1 MMVKRSNGV
10 TLCAHL
16 IVSRTPVPC
25 TRSGATT
32 ADAAAF
38 VVSGVAVRVA
48 AAVALAAALAASM
61 RAVLSNSTEPHQPGL
76 SVAGSTRVGASRNR
90 SYNTIHQQQYTAA
103 TQSRID
109 TQQDS
114 H

>member
-1 MMVKRSNGV
+1 MMAKRSNGV

-25 TRSGATT
+25 TRSGADT
-32 ADAAAF
+32 AAVATVF
-38 VVSGVAVRVA
+38 VVSAVAVPVGAVVA
-48 AAVALAAALAASM
+48 AALSM
-61 RAVLSNSTEPHQPGL
+61 RAVFSNSTEPHQPGL